1 MILLDLNCLVERN
14 KVGDIMSYNFHWKGI
29 GTFLFVGFCVSML
42 VWEGHSFVK
51 QQEADDARHNRY
63 VYSYDRSN
71 CRVYTVLVDFDFH
84 PGFRRSVTLTMENG
98 DKFLYACGERYI
110 DICNHLKVGTR
121 ACYDDLDITEEV
133 VMGWNEKL
141 K

>member
-1 MILLDLNCLVERN
+1 MA
-14 KVGDIMSYNFHWKGI
+14 YNFAWERI
-29 GTFLFVGFCVSML
+29 GASLFVVFCVAIL
-42 VWEGHSFVK
+42 GWTARDVVK
-51 QQEADDARHNRY
+51 QHEADEARRSTY
-63 VYSYDRSN
+63 LFSTDRSD
-71 CRVYTVLVDFDFH
+71 CRVYTALENFDFH

-98 DKFLYACGERYI
+98 DKFLYTCGERYI

-133 VMGWNEKL
+133 VMGWNENL